1 MVKIMRAFLPF
12 AGLLLASGHDKM
24 KCAIKSLGAV
34 DDLLD
39 AAIYIWAATERCE
52 QSGESVR
59 CEVDIAS
66 AVESVNGMINVIL
79 KTTEKCGSLK
89 IENPKCGLAAGVLT
103 KSLAGLAA
111 SSGEL
116 MEDCP
121 APGGRRLSAL
131 KRAREQEEADETR
144 IVAPKGAL
152 KVGRK
157 CVVDLKHSLKALF
170 KSIKYLTAIKHK
182 CDENSHKCAKNG
194 VKLVAALAGLGEYL
208 AGIVGHCVAGNELA
222 VSTKANVLCASAS
235 AKTVKELTNVAKGG
249 VELSHHCHLSES
261 RLYALEDET
270 DETNKPKDVTS
281 SSLTLALAAMLPLAA
296 VLGFMGGS
304 RLSKARP
311 TRDFESLMTVDAVE
325 E

>member
-1 MVKIMRAFLPF
+1 MVKIMRAVLPF
-12 AGLLLASGHDKM
+12 AGLLLASGHNDM
-24 KCAIKSLGAV
+24 KCAIKSVGAV

-39 AAIYIWAATERCE
+39 ATIYIWAATKRCE
-52 QSGESVR
+52 QAGESLR

-66 AVESVNGMINVIL
+66 AVESVNGAINVIL
-79 KTTEKCGSLK
+79 KTSEKCGSLK

-103 KSLAGLAA
+103 ESLAGLAA

-116 MEDCP
+116 REDCP
-121 APGGRRLSAL
+121 ALGGRRLSG
-131 KRAREQEEADETR
+131 D
-144 IVAPKGAL
+144 L

-157 CVVDLKHSLKALF
+157 CVVDVKHSLKSLF
-170 KSIKYLTAIKHK
+170 KSIKYMMQIKHK

-208 AGIVGHCVAGNELA
+208 AGIVGHCVAGDQ
-222 VSTKANVLCASAS
+222 ANVLCASAS

-261 RLYALEDET
+261 RLYALEDES
-270 DETNKPKDVTS
+270 DETNKPKDVTN
-281 SSLTLALAAMLPLAA
+281 SSLTLALAAMLPVAA

-311 TRDFESLMTVDAVE
+311 TRDFESLMTVAE